1 MIKVKNLILL
11 MRPQQWIKNLLVF
24 AAPMFSLHLFDKNIL
39 PLILKTFCAFCLTS
53 SLVYIINDWRDKDN
67 DCFHPDKKTRPLAS
81 GTVSSAEAFILA
93 AFIFAGDVLIISN
106 VNNKLAIFLLIYFVL
121 NIGYTFIFKQIAILD
136 IIIISLGF
144 ILRAISGGIV
154 IHVEISNWLLV
165 CTFFLALFFI
175 ISKRRFELVSLGNNA
190 ELHRK
195 ILADYSLPLLD
206 QMITIVTGLTIITYS
221 LYTLNQ
227 NTIDKFH
234 TENLIYTIPFVVF
247 GMFRYLHVIYK
258 QQLGGK
264 PEEILFTDRY
274 IQLSILLWILSVIA
288 IIYHK

>member
-24 AAPMFSLHLFDKNIL
+24 AAPMFSLHLFDKNTL

-67 DCFHPDKKTRPLAS
+67 DRFHPDKKNRPLAS

-93 AFIFAGDVLIISN
+93 AFIFAGDVFLISN
-106 VNNKLAIFLLIYFVL
+106 VNNNLVMILSIYLLL
-121 NIGYTFIFKQIAILD
+121 NIGYTFVFKQIAILD

-165 CTFFLALFFI
+165 CTFFLALFFV
-175 ISKRRFELVSLGNNA
+175 ISKRRYELVSLGDYA
-190 ELHRK
+190 EQHRK

-221 LYTLNQ
+221 LYTLSQ

-264 PEEILFTDRY
+264 PEEILFKDRY